1 MPLSD
6 DRARLD
12 GRVAIVT
19 GGVGGIGRAAVASLA
34 RAGATVVV
42 ADLDQAACD
51 AVAAEVSIGGQSIGR
66 ALDVTSEGSWSAL
79 VDHVVT
85 TLGTVDILA
94 NVAGIISSADVESE
108 SLAFFDQV
116 LAVNVRGVWLGMK
129 HCVGPMRAAGRGSI
143 VNIASVAGIH
153 GGFGRAI
160 AYHASKGAVLGLTKN
175 AAVRLARD
183 GIRVNSVHP
192 GQIDTPMQDKDK
204 GTPVE
209 ARLLAHTLLH
219 RWGDPRE
226 VSDVVAF
233 LASDAAAYITG
244 AEIVVDGGWMNS

>member
-1 MPLSD
+1 MTD

-19 GGVGGIGRAAVASLA
+19 GGVGGIGRATVASLA
-34 RAGATVVV
+34 RSGARVVV

-51 AVAAEVSIGGQSIGR
+51 AVAAEVLAGGGEAIGR
-66 ALDVTSEGSWSAL
+66 TLDVTSEESWAAL
-79 VDHVVT
+79 VDHVLSS
-85 TLGTVDILA
+85 LGSVDALA
-94 NVAGIISSADVESE
+94 NVAGVISVADVETE
-108 SLAFFDQV
+108 SVEYFDRV

-129 HCVGPMRAAGRGSI
+129 HCVAPMREAGSGSI

-175 AAVRLARD
+175 AAVRLAGDR
-183 GIRVNSVHP
+183 IRVNSVHP

-209 ARLLAHTLLH
+209 ARLLAHTLLR
-219 RWGDPRE
+219 RWGEPRE
-226 VSDVVAF
+226 IGDVVAF

-244 AEIVVDGGWMNS
+244 SEIVVDGGWMNS